1 VSSLLSC
8 LAGAVRL
15 KAGSQGS
22 ALSRK
27 AVWLAGLVVFGVL
40 LLPAMASA
48 AVCSD
53 TYKGLAEGEWQ
64 IAANW
69 SAEHV
74 PTSSDVAC
82 IGSGSTV
89 DVSSGTNQVGVVQGE
104 GTLVIGGSTLEV
116 TNALE
121 PSVISG
127 LVLNFGAVLAGAAT
141 VEASTSFAWNKES
154 TMSGSGKTVVG
165 SSASGSITMGFGTA
179 SLVGRTLVNEGT
191 FNYVEGVLRMTE
203 GAHLDNSGTFKAN
216 EDETAFDITT
226 ETGTAAPVIVNT
238 GTFEKTKGT
247 GDTKVEVNFEN
258 SGTITTTTGK
268 LTFGEREIA
277 VTLAGGSLLEGTE
290 IFNKATIT
298 GGSFKAPAGKVTV
311 EHGVLTIPE
320 GSTASI
326 ADFTMNF
333 ESTVTGAGTLDL
345 PGSFLWNLESTMS
358 GTGSTVIQSGAMA
371 RLEMG
376 NDTAKLAERTLVN
389 EGTFTMVEGTL
400 QMSKNARFKN
410 EGTYNANAE
419 NLFGIT
425 AAEKDL
431 TALFINKGVFQKAE
445 GINSTKIEVDFENE
459 GTVEAKTGKFVF
471 GENKAIAVSFGSS
484 TVLAGEVLFNDGTV
498 SFGTFKAPSAN
509 VDIANVPATVS
520 TGNTT
525 TIGKFTMDFES
536 VLTGGGTLKI
546 SNTFLWNKASSMTG
560 TGATVIESGATGTI
574 PVGEDSVKIT
584 SRSLINEGT
593 LTWAEGKFV
602 MTEGAQLN
610 NAGTFNANSENPS
623 GIVTESEGLAPL
635 IVNSGTFQKVKGT
648 GETKVEVNF
657 ENLGVINNVTGKL
670 VIKHPVTIEV
680 STQYGGN
687 NPSGPGQEH
696 PTCVHP
702 VDCAT
707 GNFFEAQTDLAVGGR
722 GVGLDLTRTY
732 NAQAA
737 SAGATGA
744 FGAGWSNSFSDH
756 LTVSQGKAVLY
767 QANGSTVPFTEG
779 KGESFTPPSWSQDSM
794 SGSTVNGYSVVLAN
808 QIKYQFEGST
818 GKLRSVTDRN
828 GNQTKLAYN
837 KGGQIET
844 ITDPDGRKITLTYN
858 GEGLI
863 ESAKDP
869 MGHTVKYTYESGNL
883 KSVTEPGEAKPRW
896 QYGYDGSHQMTSS
909 TDGREGKTT
918 TEYDSSHR
926 VTLQKDPLERN
937 VTFEYEPFHTKIINH
952 TTGSV
957 TDERFTSNDLPFSIT
972 RGFGTAS
979 ATTATF
985 TYDAENNLASIT
997 DGNGHKTKYTYD
1009 GEANR
1014 TSMVD
1019 PNEHETKWIYNGTHD
1034 VLTVTTP
1041 NGEKTTITRDS
1052 HGNAE
1057 TVSRP
1062 APGKSTQTTTY
1073 SYDVN
1078 GNVKSVVDPLKHTWS
1093 YEYNNQGDRTGETD
1107 PEGDKRT
1114 IGYNEDSRETSTVS
1128 PAGNVKGAET
1138 SQFTTKIERDAQNRP
1153 ITITDPLGHTI
1164 KYTYDANGNLET
1176 ITDSNGHTTTFTY
1189 DADNEATKTK
1199 EASGTTTETGYDG
1212 SGRVTSQT
1220 DGNKHTTTYT
1230 RNAVGEITEIK
1241 DPLGRI
1247 TKKEYDA
1254 VGNLTAVTD
1263 PAKRTAKYSYDPANR
1278 LKEISYSDGKTPAVK
1293 YEYDADGNR
1302 TKMTDGTGKST
1313 YTYNVLDR
1321 LVQNT
1326 DGHGDS
1332 TGYEYD
1338 LAGNQT
1344 KLTYPNGTLVTRAY
1358 DNAGRLQSVTD
1369 PSKNTTTFA
1378 YDPNSNLAT
1387 TTFPKGTSEQD
1398 KLTYNR
1404 ADQQTKLTM
1413 TGSGLKVL
1421 ASIAYGRDNNG
1432 QVKTTTTTGLPG
1444 SASASYVYDTNN
1456 RLTSGA
1462 GTSYEYDA
1470 ANNPTKI
1477 GANTYTYD
1485 AGSQLEAGGGTT
1497 YNYDQV
1503 GERTTSTPKGSPAT
1517 TFAYDQ
1523 AGNLNQVKQAKTTLN
1538 DTYAYNGD
1546 GLRASQTKLAT
1557 TNYLTWDTHRRVPLI
1572 LSDEQNSYVYGP
1584 GSIPIEQIQSKGII
1598 LYLHHDQQGSTRMLT
1613 SSTGAIEATKTY
1625 DAYGN
1630 LTGTTGTTTT
1640 PIGYDGQYTTTDNGL
1655 IYLRARTY
1663 DPTTAQ
1669 FLTADPLKAT
1679 TWAPYT
1685 YTYDNPINE
1694 ADPTGLCNENPV
1706 SVSFWAEGNCLSGA
1720 VGGPNGGGSQPT
1732 LWDIPA
1738 YAAVTVPC
1746 LFGGEAVC
1754 GGALTASAV
1763 ASFSGNCTTGAVYP
1777 NYNDPTQAPGPGWE
1791 WKGNGPV
1798 GSSEGSWYN
1807 PTTDQSV
1814 YPDLDHALPK
1824 GPHYDYFGP
1833 NYPREPKS
1841 PLFPGDPI
1849 PEVP

>member
-1 VSSLLSC
+1 LSC
-8 LAGAVRL
+8 LIGTVRL
-15 KAGSQGS
+15 KAPSQGS

-27 AVWLAGLVVFGVL
+27 AVWLAGLAALALMVL
-40 LLPAMASA
+40 ALPAMASA
-48 AVCSD
+48 AVCTD
-53 TYKGLAEGEWQ
+53 TYKGPAEGLWQ
-64 IAANW
+64 TAANW

-82 IGSGSTV
+82 VGASETVKVTEGS
-89 DVSSGTNQVGVVQGE
+89 NQAGVVQVE
-104 GTLVIGGSTLEV
+104 GTLVVSNGTLEV

-121 PSVISG
+121 ASTISRLTVNG
-127 LVLNFGAVLAGAAT
+127 GTLTGASTLNV
-141 VEASTSFAWNKES
+141 STSFLWEGG
-154 TMSGSGKTVVG
+154 TMSGSGSTVLE
-165 SSASGSITMGFGTA
+165 SGVSGTIEAGFDHISERSWVNNGTLAYKKGLIEAEKGAKIT
-179 SLVGRTLVNEGT
+179 
-191 FNYVEGVLRMTE
+191 
-203 GAHLDNSGTFKAN
+203 NSGTIKAN
-216 EDETAFDITT
+216 SEW
-226 ETGTAAPVIVNT
+226 GTVLFRIGSEGGSGSLVNT
-238 GTFEKTKGT
+238 GTFEKTEGT
-247 GDTKVEVNFEN
+247 GTGRVEIAFENKGVVDAVTGSLTFGGGGSSTPSAEWSASKGASIGFTAGALTINGGTLLGAIDTSGATVTVEGSPSATSAQLDASSGSLNIQSKPVTVNSLTIRGGILAGAGTLNVSTSFLWEGGTMSGSGSTVLESGVSGTIEAGFDHISERSWVNNGTLAYQKGLIEAEKGAKITN
-258 SGTITTTTGK
+258 SGTIKANSEWGTVLFRIGS
-268 LTFGEREIA
+268 E
-277 VTLAGGSLLEGTE
+277 GGSALIINTGTFEKTEGEGTGRVE
-290 IFNKATIT
+290 IGF
-298 GGSFKAPAGKVTV
+298 
-311 EHGVLTIPE
+311 
-320 GSTASI
+320 
-326 ADFTMNF
+326 
-333 ESTVTGAGTLDL
+333 
-345 PGSFLWNLESTMS
+345 
-358 GTGSTVIQSGAMA
+358 
-371 RLEMG
+371 
-376 NDTAKLAERTLVN
+376 
-389 EGTFTMVEGTL
+389 
-400 QMSKNARFKN
+400 
-410 EGTYNANAE
+410 E
-419 NLFGIT
+419 NLGSI
-425 AAEKDL
+425 
-431 TALFINKGVFQKAE
+431 
-445 GINSTKIEVDFENE
+445 IEQI
-459 GTVEAKTGKFVF
+459 GKFVF
-471 GENKAIAVSFGSS
+471 ADPVS
-484 TVLAGEVLFNDGTV
+484 A
-498 SFGTFKAPSAN
+498 
-509 VDIANVPATVS
+509 
-520 TGNTT
+520 
-525 TIGKFTMDFES
+525 
-536 VLTGGGTLKI
+536 
-546 SNTFLWNKASSMTG
+546 AS
-560 TGATVIESGATGTI
+560 
-574 PVGEDSVKIT
+574 
-584 SRSLINEGT
+584 
-593 LTWAEGKFV
+593 
-602 MTEGAQLN
+602 
-610 NAGTFNANSENPS
+610 
-623 GIVTESEGLAPL
+623 
-635 IVNSGTFQKVKGT
+635 
-648 GETKVEVNF
+648 
-657 ENLGVINNVTGKL
+657 
-670 VIKHPVTIEV
+670 

-687 NPSGPGQEH
+687 NPSAPGQEH

-707 GNFFEAQTDLAVGGR
+707 GNFFEAQADLAVGGR
-722 GVGLDLTRTY
+722 GVGLNLTRTY

-737 SAGATGA
+737 AAGATGA

-756 LTVSQGKAVLY
+756 LVIEKGKATLY
-767 QANGSTVPFTEG
+767 QANGSTVSFTEG

-818 GKLRSVTDRN
+818 GKLQSVAERN

-844 ITDPDGRKITLTYN
+844 ITDPAGRKITLAYN

-869 MGHTVKYTYESGNL
+869 MGHTVKYTYEAGNL
-883 KSVTEPGEAKPRW
+883 ASVTEPGETKARW
-896 QYGYDGSHQMTSS
+896 LYHYDGSHQMTSS
-909 TDGREGKTT
+909 ADGREGKTT
-918 TEYDSSHR
+918 TEYDGSHR
-926 VTLQKDPLERN
+926 VTSQTDPLERK
-937 VTFEYEPFHTKIINH
+937 VTFEYEPFHTKITNH

-972 RGFGTAS
+972 RSFGTAS

-1019 PNEHETKWIYNGTHD
+1019 PNEHETKWTYNGTHD
-1034 VLTVTTP
+1034 VLTITAPT
-1041 NGEKTTITRDS
+1041 GEKTTITRDG

-1073 SYDVN
+1073 SYDAN
-1078 GNVKSVVDPLKHTWS
+1078 GNVKSAVDPLKHTWS
-1093 YEYNNQGDRTGETD
+1093 YEYNNPGDRTGETD
-1107 PEGDKRT
+1107 PEGDRRT
-1114 IGYNEDSRETSTVS
+1114 LGYNEDSRETSTVS
-1128 PAGNVKGAET
+1128 PAGNVKGAEA

-1153 ITITDPLGHTI
+1153 TTITDPLGHTI

-1199 EASGTTTETGYDG
+1199 EANGTATETGYDG

-1220 DGNKHTTTYT
+1220 DGNKYTTTYT

-1241 DPLGRI
+1241 DPLGRL

-1263 PAKRTAKYSYDPANR
+1263 AAKRTTKYAYDPANR
-1278 LKEISYSDGKTPAVK
+1278 LKEISYSDGKTPAAK

-1358 DNAGRLQSVTD
+1358 DNARRLQSVTD

-1378 YDPNSNLAT
+1378 YDPNSNLTT

-1398 KLTYNR
+1398 KLTYNH

-1421 ASIAYGRDNNG
+1421 ASIVYGRDNNG

-1444 SASASYVYDTNN
+1444 SASASYVYDTNS

-1497 YNYDQV
+1497 YSYDQV
-1503 GERTTSTPKGSPAT
+1503 GERTTSAPKGSPAT
-1517 TFAYDQ
+1517 TFGYDQ
-1523 AGNLNQVKQAKTTLN
+1523 AGNLNQVKQVKTTLS

-1546 GLRASQTKLAT
+1546 GLRVSQTKLAT

-1572 LSDEQNSYVYGP
+1572 LSDEQSSYVYGP
-1584 GSIPIEQIQSKGII
+1584 GSVPIEQIQSKGVT

-1630 LTGTTGTTTT
+1630 PTGTTGTTTT

-1663 DPTTAQ
+1663 DPATAQ
-1669 FLTADPLKAT
+1669 FLTADPLRAT

-1706 SVSFWAEGNCLSGA
+1706 SVSFWTEGNCLSGA

-1746 LFGGEAVC
+1746 IFGGEAVC

-1777 NYNDPTQAPGPGWE
+1777 NYNDPTQPPGPGWE

-1798 GSSEGSWYN
+1798 GSREGSWYN
-1807 PTTDQSV
+1807 PATRQSAH
-1814 YPDLDHALPK
+1814 PDLNHPLPK
-1824 GPHYDYFGP
+1824 GPHYDYSDP
-1833 NYPREPKS
+1833 NTPKT

-1849 PEVP
+1849 PEVPEL